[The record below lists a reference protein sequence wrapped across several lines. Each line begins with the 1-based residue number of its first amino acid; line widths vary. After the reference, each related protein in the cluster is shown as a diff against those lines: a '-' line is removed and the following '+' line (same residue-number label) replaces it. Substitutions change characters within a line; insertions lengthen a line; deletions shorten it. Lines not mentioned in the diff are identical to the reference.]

1 MGKSMNVSIVYTGVR
16 VSPDVIVEIAA
27 VADGKPIRA
36 DLDRAAID
44 HLLGP
49 AVGDEKVMMAALGRH
64 RQAIC
69 RAIEAYVFA
78 RGAPFDGHLT
88 LTWQD
93 ISAFAENSTAA
104 A

>member
-1 MGKSMNVSIVYTGVR
+1 MNVSIVYAGVR

-44 HLLGP
+44 HLLGS
-49 AVGDEKVMMAALGRH
+49 AVGDEKAMMAALGRH
-64 RQAIC
+64 RETIC
-69 RAIEAYVFA
+69 RAIETYVFA

-88 LTWQD
+88 LSWQD
-93 ISAFAENSTAA
+93 LSTFAENPTAA